1 MPKVRVQKVKAL
13 DVGRKESDPRWLMF
27 TEDDACRPVLC
38 LTERE
43 MEELIDS
50 ILTQQQ
56 QERYNALHYN
66 RRVTDRHDGS

>member
-1 MPKVRVQKVKAL
+1 MIMPKVRAQKIKAL
-13 DVGRKESDPRWLMF
+13 EDGRKETDFRWLMF
-27 TEDDACRPVLC
+27 TEEDACRPVLC

-56 QERYNALHYN
+56 QERHNALHYN
-66 RRVTDRHDGS
+66 RRVTDR